1 MDFRE
6 TLQKIGRAV
15 IQWIIIVHPK
25 TLAIVFFQRGLQL
38 GMWCCYVKDGLAS
51 PPSPPPSPPSPP
63 SPSPSPPPSPQTPSG
78 QPASWSGHRTRL
90 LILPTYNNAPPSA
103 RRKWPSLWKIDV
115 IDNEEAA
122 VEWKLELMH
131 RIMSDSGFRPNKRW
145 QLLQR
150 NDLFCLRPPSPSNPF
165 FKTTLFSFRKLRS
178 SSLSSA

>member
-15 IQWIIIVHPK
+15 ILWIIIYVHRSP
-25 TLAIVFFQRGLQL
+25 LNACHCFFQRGLQL
-38 GMWCCYVKDGLAS
+38 GMWCCGVKDDLAS

-122 VEWKLELMH
+122 VETWTDASHYVRFWLPTK
-131 RIMSDSGFRPNKRW
+131 
-145 QLLQR
+145 QLLTAASTKWSF
-150 NDLFCLRPPSPSNPF
+150 LPPTAITF
-165 FKTTLFSFRKLRS
+165 
-178 SSLSSA
+178 